1 MCSLISTLIKYQ
13 SYKTCT
19 SLEETRDEFSA
30 DRERYSVVRN
40 SEREERRVQRQV
52 LRENLLNDRED
63 EDPIIGEGRLT
74 FQ

>member
-1 MCSLISTLIKYQ
+1 M
-13 SYKTCT
+13 
-19 SLEETRDEFSA
+19 EETRDEFSA
-30 DRERYSVVRN
+30 DRERYSVIRN

-52 LRENLLNDRED
+52 LSENLLNNRED